1 MSAGV
6 GSWATIFKTHLTSD
20 SDGYGDM
27 AQKTATLVAD
37 QDGFLG
43 MDSARGEDGVGI
55 TVCYRESLEAIEAW
69 GRDTQHRV
77 AQRIGLERLYDHFT
91 MRIARVERSSEYNRP
106 E

>member
-1 MSAGV
+1 
-6 GSWATIFKTHLTSD
+6 
-20 SDGYGDM
+20 M

-69 GRDTQHRV
+69 GETPNTVWPRGSASNGGTTTSPC
-77 AQRIGLERLYDHFT
+77 G
-91 MRIARVERSSEYNRP
+91 
-106 E
+106 